1 METKQIER
9 SQVNRA
15 TATIR
20 FDFNRFSLNLKLY
33 SIIENSKPKLRMLDA
48 ITLTPI
54 HYEVFNAKGE
64 KVNRENII
72 KGYELSKNEFLPLL
86 DKEIKAIYP
95 NEARLL
101 LKTSKQAKKLLS
113 ESGKYYSLGLDKKAT
128 ETEKQLYKAIAKAL
142 SKENSILWFRAYIR
156 NKENLIGVETDLMGN
171 LIAKTY
177 YYYNEIRDYDKVN
190 IENLKVNVNDKQ
202 VELVK
207 NFLKNFE
214 NEDCKIA
221 MYRNEQN
228 YKLME
233 AIKEKVENGYI
244 AEKPQEQEQAIKSFE
259 AIFS

>member
-1 METKQIER
+1 MEKSE
-9 SQVNRA
+9 VNRA
-15 TATIR
+15 TATITLDFGR
-20 FDFNRFSLNLKLY
+20 FQLPVKFYSL
-33 SIIENSKPKLRMLDA
+33 IETSKPKLRMVDA

-54 HYEVFNAKGE
+54 HYKTFNSKGQ
-64 KVNRENII
+64 KVDKENII
-72 KGYELSKNEFLPLL
+72 KAYEITKGEFLPLL
-86 DKEIKAIYP
+86 DEEIKAIYP
-95 NEARLL
+95 NEATLL

-233 AIKEKVENGYI
+233 AIKEKIENGFI
-244 AEKPQEQEQAIKSFE
+244 SEAKKPQQSVAIETFE